1 MPREVFRLIASVEET
16 TYGCG
21 TAPALDRLP
30 LGVAKQYEVF
40 LVVTLV
46 NGSLGQRRQPY
57 FSAV

>member
-30 LGVAKQYEVF
+30 LGVAKQYVVF

-46 NGSLGQRRQPY
+46 NGSLGQRHKLDS
-57 FSAV
+57 SAV